1 MYSSLQ
7 ILWSVFWN
15 TDANHVVEVVK
26 YYLLHTLSAHYL
38 SYTHMM
44 KYQLIFH
51 TLYLM
56 LNHAYE
62 LNNVLTTVH
71 RNGLDTVHVVFS

>member
-1 MYSSLQ
+1 MLN
-7 ILWSVFWN
+7 VFWN

-26 YYLLHTLSAHYL
+26 YHLLHTLSAHYL
-38 SYTHMM
+38 SYTHRM

-51 TLYLM
+51 TLYFM

-62 LNNVLTTVH
+62 LNNVLTVH
-71 RNGLDTVHVVFS
+71 RNGLDTEWNSSCSV